1 MPAKLFVGVFKEIIL
16 VAVGL
21 DAFDGK
27 KKKKKVRTCYENELN
42 NCYIPESGPQ
52 QQIYSI
58 F

>member
-27 KKKKKVRTCYENELN
+27 KKKSELAMKT
-42 NCYIPESGPQ
+42 S
-52 QQIYSI
+52 
-58 F
+58 